1 MGNSTELTKKAF
13 FEMAGQLGLDTND
26 KDHMEEIYF
35 QAQNIMRTV
44 AELREIDVGETEPSN
59 TFSPLRG

>member
-1 MGNSTELTKKAF
+1 MGNPIELTKKAF